1 MHIEFL
7 VEELSAEAA
16 LLSIVP
22 KILGHEVSFAIHSYQ
37 GKQDLLKKLPGM
49 LTAYN
54 AWLPEDWR
62 ICVLIDADGKNCKEL
77 KSRLEGFAQNRGL
90 LTKSATSGASN
101 FQVLNRVA
109 VEELEAWFF
118 GDVEALHAAYPR
130 VSLTLGNKAKY
141 RDPDAIDFHIFNFT
155 ALSVVGVLQ
164 YSLFP
169 LAL

>member
-22 KILGHEVSFAIHSYQ
+22 KILGHEVSFAIHPHQ